1 MKAGKLRHGI
11 YILALTDRMT
21 VKGDRIRT
29 FEDVPTPFDP
39 LAEVQAATYRQVDE
53 WAAIEPLR
61 GRELVVAQG
70 MRGDLTHKITM
81 RHTFDANAENRI
93 VWVASDTPYVIYIF
107 ELGPQVDDEL
117 RGIEMTFYA
126 HVIR

>member
-11 YILALTDRMT
+11 YILALADRKT
-21 VKGDRIRT
+21 PKGDRIRT
-29 FEDVPTPFDP
+29 FEDVPTAFDP
-39 LAEVQAATYRQVDE
+39 NVQLQAATYRQVDD

-70 MRGDLTHKITM
+70 MRGDLTHKITL
-81 RHTFDANAENRI
+81 RHTFDANGENRI
-93 VWVASDTPYVIYIF
+93 AWVASDAPYIVYIF